1 MSYLSPIRLHFAGQ
15 FQADPSTV
23 NNDVRHFNN
32 ATFKP
37 NFQQPGPGATNGWWN
52 PDGTGSF
59 RLVGCTVQ
67 SVAYGGAS
75 GVADPIVG
83 MQIADANS
91 RVAGKIVDLDPQQQM
106 VSQIWGMIVRL
117 TNGTSDL
124 FTGAYTP
131 TPFTDMWNRATGP
144 GASGDIGAGVF
155 WQSVIGPVTWGDVSG
170 SPFLQILKAAAPD
183 GLLSIKFNGDGYNM
197 TSSSPSFTLG
207 RCVGTIGPACPTEPK
222 RFVVGRQLLPQ
233 MVFNPQAGVIPQ
245 GDMFFMQAVVDPC
258 CGQVIADFGNAIPT
272 SSPNGPLA
280 DIGTLELGWV
290 DPANGFQSISAVN
303 YLGNNWYPTT
313 AGVQAYPVTPTQLAA
328 LLTNP
333 MAIAQNGAVLLQEN
347 TAGLYVRA
355 DDFVFRLNPGET
367 AGVQLY
373 ATQYGVPMANAPIS
387 VAFDPNGLQP
397 GAGNAPPSKTPPFA
411 SPATAI
417 TFLTTVTADANGRAV
432 LSIGSSDPGNPRGYI
447 DGQVYGVRCLPA
459 ATAQAIGNPPPILA
473 GNPTT
478 PTTFGVN
485 PNDFISLLVWDVY
498 TAAADLRWFPQMQPI
513 FQQYGNLYP
522 FMDTIIDLRSYP
534 AVAKNAKQIAAVFS
548 LPPTDPHYMPVTR
561 DMSAAKSKAAV
572 KWLTTP
578 GPNGLPVQGTG
589 PKKPQVAQ
597 VGALAATAPEAEPS
611 REKPMD
617 SKTLA
622 MRTRGGV
629 IQGE

>member
-1 MSYLSPIRLHFAGQ
+1 LSYLSPIRLHFAGQ

-23 NNDVRHFNN
+23 NNDVRHFDN

-37 NFQQPGPGATNGWWN
+37 NFQQPGRGTTNGWWN

-91 RVAGKIVDLDPQQQM
+91 KVAGKIVDLDPQQQM

-117 TNGTSDL
+117 SNGKKDL
-124 FTGAYTP
+124 FSGAYAP
-131 TPFTDMWNRATGP
+131 SPFTDMWGRATGP
-144 GASGDIGAGVF
+144 GASGDNSAGVF

-183 GLLSIKFNGDGYNM
+183 GLLSIKFNVDGYNLN
-197 TSSSPSFTLG
+197 SSSPTFTLG

-222 RFVVGRQLLPQ
+222 RFVIGRQLLPQ
-233 MVFNPQAGVIPQ
+233 IMAGVVPQ
-245 GDMFFMQAVVDPC
+245 GEMFFMQAVVDPC
-258 CGQVIADFGNAIPT
+258 CGQVLADFGNAIPT
-272 SSPNGPLA
+272 SAPNGPLA

-290 DPANGFQSISAVN
+290 DPTKGFQSIGAVN

-313 AGVQAYPVTPTQLAA
+313 AGVQAYPVTPAQLAA
-328 LLTNP
+328 LLANP
-333 MAIAQNGAVLLQEN
+333 MAVAQNGSVLLQEN
-347 TAGLYVRA
+347 TGGLYVRA
-355 DDFVFRLNPGET
+355 DEFVFRLNPGET
-367 AGVQLY
+367 APVQLY

-387 VAFDPNGLQP
+387 VAFDPNGLSP
-397 GAGNAPPSKTPPFA
+397 GVGNDPASAAPPYA
-411 SPATAI
+411 EPANAI
-417 TFLTTVTADANGRAV
+417 TFPTSVTADVHGRAT

-447 DGQVYGVRCLPA
+447 DGQVYGVRCLPQ
-459 ATAQAIGNPPPILA
+459 ATATAIGNPPPILA

-485 PNDFISLLVWDVY
+485 PSDFISLLVWDAY
-498 TAAADLRWFPQMQPI
+498 NAPADLRWFPQMQPI

-522 FMDTIIDLRSYP
+522 FMDTMIDLTSYQ

-548 LPPTDPHYMPVTR
+548 LPRTDPHYMPVTR
-561 DMSAAKSKAAV
+561 DLSAAKSKAAV
-572 KWLTTP
+572 QWLTTK
-578 GPNGLPVQGTG
+578 GPNGLPPQGTG
-589 PKKPQVAQ
+589 PKKPKGA
-597 VGALAATAPEAEPS
+597 ALAATAPVAEPS
-611 REKPMD
+611 QEDPMGA
-617 SKTLA
+617 KTLA
-622 MRTRGGV
+622 MKTRGWKGK
-629 IQGE
+629 